1 MLDWLYALPLFIC
14 RVIIHEIQIYLVLEI
29 LPYTERVINYSY
41 ADGVLVML
49 ESDLTCKR
57 GLECVE

>member
-1 MLDWLYALPLFIC
+1 MLDWLYALPLFIF

-49 ESDLTCKR
+49 E
-57 GLECVE
+57 